1 MYDITIIGA
10 GIIGSF
16 IARELSKYDLKVV
29 VLDKENDI
37 ANGTTKAN
45 SAIAH
50 AGFDAKPGTLK
61 AKFNVEG
68 NKMFDYICEELEV
81 PFERVGSLVVAFSEE
96 EMDTIKELY
105 ERGLAN
111 NVPEL
116 KILDRDELLEKEPN
130 LSKEAVGALYAPTA
144 GIMSPWELSVALMEN
159 AMDNGVELLLNSE
172 VIKIDKLENGFKVHT
187 KDKEIDTKYVVN
199 CAGVYADKIH
209 NMVASPS
216 FTITPRRGQYFLLD
230 KKAGDFVNRVIF
242 QCPTKISKGVVVL
255 PTVHGNLLVGPDAEN
270 IDDKSNVETTEDR
283 LKFVKTAAMKTSDK
297 IPFWQV
303 ITSFAGLRASSDIG
317 DFIIEEVEEAKGFI
331 DVAGIESPGLSAS
344 PAIGKH
350 VAELLKEIDGNFKE
364 KEDFNPRRRKMINF
378 MELSQE
384 EKAEL
389 IKKDPRY
396 GRIIC
401 RCENVTEGE
410 IVDAIHRNAGA
421 RTVDG
426 VKRRVRAGMGRCQ
439 GGFCQPRVIEIL
451 ARELNKDFTEIVKD
465 GPNSNIAIGE
475 TK

>member
-230 KKAGDFVNRVIF
+230 KKAGDFVNSVIF
-242 QCPTKISKGVVVL
+242 QCPTKISKGVIVL